1 MNKRLGE
8 ILRRE
13 REYCQLTQEELAKY
27 VKLSSKFIS
36 LIERGKSVPSIDSL
50 RKIAEFFKKD
60 IDYFLKNSD
69 KEFDILLKDKKTN
82 ERTRSEIK
90 KFRKYCEDY
99 LKLEELAGRHLISA
113 PEYRSVSPEEMA
125 REERQRIGLGSEPV
139 KDIFMLLE
147 LNGLRILRQ
156 YISPESEIAGIFV
169 YYMAKQASFAL
180 VNYANSSGEQAVIAS
195 HEYCHYLRDREGG
208 PILDNPDI
216 FVDEYISLYH
226 PREKFAQ
233 RFALHFLIPESKLK
247 QVLNKYVAGGNVR
260 YEDIIFIK
268 RYFGVSMAVMLKR
281 LLEMKLINLKKY
293 KEYQGIDCIL
303 FEKSLYGDLRGDSQ
317 QSKRKRK
324 TVTSD
329 RYKSLGVTAIQS
341 NKKSAI

>member
-1 MNKRLGE
+1 MYKRLGE
-8 ILRRE
+8 IIRRE
-13 REYCQLTQEELAKY
+13 REYYQLTQEELSKH

-36 LIERGKSVPSIDSL
+36 LIESGKSVPSIDSL
-50 RKIAEFFKKD
+50 RKIAEFFKKE
-60 IDYFLKNSD
+60 IDYFLKKPD
-69 KEFDILLKDKKTN
+69 IGFDVLLKDKKIN
-82 ERTRSEIK
+82 ERTRSEII

-99 LKLEELAGRHLISA
+99 LKLEELAGRHLVSA
-113 PEYRSVSPEEMA
+113 PVYRSASPEEMA
-125 REERQRIGLGSEPV
+125 REERQRLGLGSEPI

-156 YISPESEIAGIFV
+156 YISPESEIAGIFIN
-169 YYMAKQASFAL
+169 YIEKNASFAL
-180 VNYANSSGEQAVIAS
+180 INYANSSGEQAVIAS

-233 RFALHFLIPESKLK
+233 RFALHFLIPKSKLK
-247 QVLNKYVAGGNVR
+247 QVISKYVVRGNIR

-281 LLEMKLINLKKY
+281 LLEIKLINLKKY
-293 KEYQGIDCIL
+293 KEYQEIDSIS
-303 FEKSLYGDLRGDSQ
+303 FEKSLYGNLIGDNQ
-317 QSKRKRK
+317 LSKRKRK

-329 RYKSLGVTAIQS
+329 RYKSLGVTL
-341 NKKSAI
+341 SATRE

>member
-1 MNKRLGE
+1 MYKRLGE

-13 REYCQLTQEELAKY
+13 REYYQLTQEGLAKH

-36 LIERGKSVPSIDSL
+36 LIESGKSMPSIESL
-50 RKIAEFFKKD
+50 RKIADFFKKD
-60 IDYFLKNSD
+60 IAYFLKNTE
-69 KEFDILLKDKKTN
+69 KEFDIFLKGKKSN
-82 ERTRSEIK
+82 ERARSEIK

-99 LKLEELAGRHLISA
+99 LKLEELSGRHLV
-113 PEYRSVSPEEMA
+113 PGPVYRSVSPEEMA
-125 REERQRIGLGSEPV
+125 REERQRLGLGSEPIR
-139 KDIFMLLE
+139 DIFMLLE

-156 YISPESEIAGIFV
+156 SIYPEAEIAGLFV
-169 YYMAKQASFAL
+169 YYKAKQASFAL
-180 VNYANSSGEQAVIAS
+180 VNHANSLGEQAVIAS

-247 QVLNKYVAGGNVR
+247 QVLNKYVVGGKVR
-260 YEDIIFIK
+260 YEDIIVIK
-268 RYFGVSMAVMLKR
+268 RYFGVSMAIMLKK
-281 LLEMKLINLKKY
+281 LLEMKLIPLKAY
-293 KEYQGIDCIL
+293 KEYQGIDCIS
-303 FEKSLYGDLRGDSQ
+303 FEKSLYGDLIGDSQ

-329 RYKSLGVTAIQS
+329 RYKSLGVTL
-341 NKKSAI
+341 SATRE

>member
-1 MNKRLGE
+1 MDKSLGE
-8 ILRRE
+8 IIRRE
-13 REYCQLTQEELAKY
+13 REYYKLTQEELAKY

-36 LIERGKSVPSIDSL
+36 LIESGKSVPSIESL

-60 IDYFLKNSD
+60 IAFFIKNKE
-69 KEFDILLKDKKTN
+69 KEFDILLKDKKIN

-99 LKLEELAGRHLISA
+99 LKLEGLSRRHLVPA
-113 PEYRSVSPEEMA
+113 PLYRSVSPEEMA
-125 REERQRIGLGSEPV
+125 REERQRLGLGSEPV
-139 KDIFMLLE
+139 RDIFMLLE

-156 YISPESEIAGIFV
+156 YIYPESEIAGIFV
-169 YYMAKQASFAL
+169 HYKAKQASFAL

-208 PILDNPDI
+208 AILDNPDI

-233 RFALHFLIPESKLK
+233 KFALHFLIPELKIK
-247 QVLNKYVAGGNVR
+247 QVLNKYVAGENVR

-268 RYFGVSMAVMLKR
+268 RYFGVSMAIMLKK
-281 LLEMKLINLKKY
+281 LLEMNLINFKKY
-293 KEYQGIDCIL
+293 KEYQGIDCIS
-303 FEKSLYGDLRGDSQ
+303 FEKSLYGNLIGDSQ

-329 RYKSLGVTAIQS
+329 RYKSLGVTAIQ
-341 NKKSAI
+341 

>member
-1 MNKRLGE
+1 MYKRLAE
-8 ILRRE
+8 IIRRE
-13 REYCQLTQEELAKY
+13 REYYKITQEELAKY

-36 LIERGKSVPSIDSL
+36 LIESGKSVPSINSL
-50 RKIAEFFKKD
+50 RKIADFFKKD
-60 IDYFLKNSD
+60 ISYFLKNTG
-69 KEFDILLKDKKTN
+69 KEFDIFLKDKKTT

-90 KFRKYCEDY
+90 KFKKYCEDY
-99 LKLEELAGRHLISA
+99 LKLEELSGRHLVPA

-125 REERQRIGLGSEPV
+125 KEERQRLGLGSEPV
-139 KDIFMLLE
+139 RDIFMLLE

-156 YISPESEIAGIFV
+156 YIYPESEIAGIFV
-169 YYMAKQASFAL
+169 YYKAKQASFAL
-180 VNYANSSGEQAVIAS
+180 VNYANSSGNQAVIAS

-233 RFALHFLIPESKLK
+233 KFALHFLIPESKLK
-247 QVLNKYVAGGNVR
+247 QVLNKYVVGGNVR
-260 YEDIIFIK
+260 YEDIIFMK
-268 RYFGVSMAVMLKR
+268 RYFGVAIMLKK

-293 KEYQGIDCIL
+293 KEYHGVDCIS
-303 FEKSLYGDLRGDSQ
+303 FEKSLYGDLIGDSQ

-329 RYKSLGVTAIQS
+329 RYKSLGVTLS
-341 NKKSAI
+341 TTRE